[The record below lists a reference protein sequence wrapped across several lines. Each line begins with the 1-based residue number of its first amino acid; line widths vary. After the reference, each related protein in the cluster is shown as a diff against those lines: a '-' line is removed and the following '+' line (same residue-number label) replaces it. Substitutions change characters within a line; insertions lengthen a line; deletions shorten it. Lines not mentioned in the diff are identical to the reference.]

1 MFNLLMLGSPFFFFW
16 GGGGGFP
23 HCGAWFQASVR
34 IFLNCYGLS
43 SLLQVTLYHLLKL
56 FQTESALASGKKQLV
71 SEFYDEI
78 VSPDHFKIKIINHQ
92 TQLIQT
98 LRGPLKVSVLK
109 VPISTY
115 KFSKLISIHFLEKLV
130 ERIW

>member
-1 MFNLLMLGSPFFFFW
+1 MFNLLMLGSPIF
-16 GGGGGFP
+16 GGVFP
-23 HCGAWFQASVR
+23 PGGAWFQASVR

-78 VSPDHFKIKIINHQ
+78 VSPDHFKIKIHHQ

>member
-1 MFNLLMLGSPFFFFW
+1 M
-16 GGGGGFP
+16 
-23 HCGAWFQASVR
+23 R
-34 IFLNCYGLS
+34 IFLNCYGRS

-78 VSPDHFKIKIINHQ
+78 VSPDHVKIKIHCQ
-92 TQLIQT
+92 TRLIQT

-115 KFSKLISIHFLEKLV
+115 KFSKLISIHFLEELV